1 MDEELKMCIALLYGD
16 ELPIAKQVDDPIPP
30 ELACDYGKILAARK
44 LGVSLESIVAEAALC
59 RCALTNDED
68 DRVRV
73 ECLQQ
78 LLNNRSHLLDAV
90 LFGLLFDRDE
100 EMRLAAIE
108 GLALNRSANLKRA
121 ASVVTNDESE
131 RVRELMSKICSGQT
145 ISLYFLDV
153 PT

>member
-1 MDEELKMCIALLYGD
+1 MDEEIQMCFSLLRGD
-16 ELPIAKQVDDPIPP
+16 ELPIVKPVDDPISPQ
-30 ELACDYGKILAARK
+30 LASDYGKILTARK
-44 LGVSLESIVAEAALC
+44 LGAALKSIITEAALC

-78 LLNNRSHLLDAV
+78 LLNHRSHLLDAV
-90 LFGLLFDRDE
+90 LLGLLFDPDE

-108 GLALNRSANLKRA
+108 GLALTRSANLKHA
-121 ASVVTNDESE
+121 ASIVANDKSE
-131 RVRELMSKICSGQT
+131 RVRESMANISSGHP

-153 PT
+153 SN